1 MRRTVGAFLTTS
13 PEDTYEVGRGLG
25 LSLGPGDVVALI
37 GDLGSGKTCLIQ
49 GMCAGL
55 QIEEVVTSPTFT
67 LMNPYQGR
75 LPVYHFDLYRLDD
88 ADALLDIGYE
98 EYVDGEGVCLI
109 EWADKF
115 PDVLPDSC
123 IELRIEIVGHEHR
136 RITATR
142 VWAHAGRGVLCET

>member
-115 PDVLPDSC
+115 PHVLPDSH